1 MTDKVTTASD
11 SAKVTDV
18 NSSKNTAPADTS
30 RALENE
36 NHADATTP
44 AKNSPK
50 ELSAAQVA
58 DYLRTHPEFFQSQTE
73 LLADLTLPHESGKAI
88 SLLERQVVILRERG
102 QEARQK
108 LGSLLAN
115 ARDNDQLFDVTR
127 DLVLSLLRA
136 RDATEVAEITQDKL
150 TALGSVD
157 ACEIIV
163 VARPGLKISEGVRTE
178 NAEKLAEEFADVF
191 RLRRTHCGAIPR
203 SSIENLFG
211 ATSSSVGSTALCPI
225 MHESEIIAL
234 LALGNES
241 EDYFNTSLDTL
252 FLDFIGHVVGAI
264 LHRSN

>member
-1 MTDKVTTASD
+1 MTDKVTTAND
-11 SAKVTDV
+11 SAKVTGV
-18 NSSKNTAPADTS
+18 NSSEGIAIDTS
-30 RALENE
+30 SALENGSD
-36 NHADATTP
+36 ADVMAP
-44 AKNSPK
+44 KSDSPQA
-50 ELSAAQVA
+50 LSAAQVA
-58 DYLRTHPEFFQSQTE
+58 EYLRTHPEFFESQTE
-73 LLADLTLPHESGKAI
+73 LLADLRLPHESGKAI

-163 VARPGLKISEGVRTE
+163 VARPGLKVSEGVRTE
-178 NAEKLAEEFADVF
+178 NAERLAEEFADVF

-211 ATSSSVGSTALCPI
+211 ATSSRVGSTALCPI

-264 LHRSN
+264 LHKSN

>member
-1 MTDKVTTASD
+1 MTDKVTTAND
-11 SAKVTDV
+11 SAKLTGV
-18 NSSKNTAPADTS
+18 NSSEGIATDTS
-30 RALENE
+30 SALENGSD
-36 NHADATTP
+36 ADVMAP
-44 AKNSPK
+44 KSDSPQA
-50 ELSAAQVA
+50 LSAAQVA
-58 DYLRTHPEFFQSQTE
+58 EYLRTHPEFFESQTE
-73 LLADLTLPHESGKAI
+73 LLADLRLPHESGKAI

-163 VARPGLKISEGVRTE
+163 VARPGLKVSEGVRTE
-178 NAEKLAEEFADVF
+178 NAERLAEEFADVF

-203 SSIENLFG
+203 SRHRESVRCNEQPRRLDRALPYNARIRNNRASRARQRVRRLFQ
-211 ATSSSVGSTALCPI
+211 
-225 MHESEIIAL
+225 
-234 LALGNES
+234 
-241 EDYFNTSLDTL
+241 Y
-252 FLDFIGHVVGAI
+252 
-264 LHRSN
+264 